1 MLNKPY
7 QEKES
12 KVALHESRG
21 IKVCSKNINR
31 QYVIEEGSII
41 TSMGTKVRG
50 QQPVIN
56 LKLLKN
62 IFHIPRLAAGR
73 SKFLKVRAAER
84 RLHLQIRPERCLF
97 QSFSASK
104 LSEIS
109 LDCLV
114 CEGLCVRMT
123 LFWLWPVKNIY

>member
-50 QQPVIN
+50 QQPVTN
-56 LKLLKN
+56 LKLLKMSS
-62 IFHIPRLAAGR
+62 IYQ
-73 SKFLKVRAAER
+73 
-84 RLHLQIRPERCLF
+84 HLQL
-97 QSFSASK
+97 
-104 LSEIS
+104 
-109 LDCLV
+109 
-114 CEGLCVRMT
+114 EGLNSLKCVLQKGDSICKLDLKDAYFRIF
-123 LFWLWPVKNIY
+123 LHQNSQRLVWIV